1 MMTPVIRRVF
11 DACAGLADR
20 AEVTDLTIGLGYTA
34 VVVDG
39 VDLGLSYTWFETKT
53 CCSPAGRLAHVEGE
67 PASVLLELLLS
78 DDGIERSVGVA
89 TVNALTHTQAAAC
102 ADDPPPGAVV
112 RDLGAGA
119 GSRVAM
125 VGYFPPLA
133 RALEERG
140 AELEVLDSAR
150 QMGDPARFEDR
161 LRTWAEIVVL
171 TGTTVLNGS
180 VDSLLAATG
189 PQARAIV
196 LGPTTPL
203 VPEAFAGTAVV
214 ALAGMV
220 ATDVDRV
227 QRLVRRGAGTPEIQR
242 YARKVVCPVG

>member
-1 MMTPVIRRVF
+1 MAEVIRRLF
-11 DACAGLADR
+11 DACTDLAAR

-39 VDLGLSYTWFETKT
+39 GDLGLSYTWFETKT
-53 CCSPAGRLAHVEGE
+53 CCSPTGRLADVEGE

-89 TVNALTHTQAAAC
+89 TVNALTHARAAAC

-112 RDLGAGA
+112 RDLGAGK

-140 AELEVLDSAR
+140 VELEVIDSSR
-150 QMGDPARFEDR
+150 GMGDQERFEHR

-180 VDSLLAATG
+180 VDALLAATG

-203 VPEAFAGTAVV
+203 VPEAFKGTAVV

-220 ATDVDRV
+220 ASDVERV

-242 YARKVVCPVG
+242 SARKVVCPVP